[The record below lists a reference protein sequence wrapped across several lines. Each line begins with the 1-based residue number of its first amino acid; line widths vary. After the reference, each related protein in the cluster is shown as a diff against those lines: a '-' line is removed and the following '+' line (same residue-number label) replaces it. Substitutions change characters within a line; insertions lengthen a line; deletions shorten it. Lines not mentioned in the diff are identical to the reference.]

1 MKRASYRIP
10 ASSPARARAR
20 SESRWVLLGG
30 AALAA
35 SLLACLPPP
44 PPRPA
49 AAPAPAVALDDP
61 SDDMTGR
68 VKKIRATADDTLV
81 DLARQYDL
89 GYIEMLAA
97 NPGVDP
103 WLPGE
108 SDILLPTAFV
118 LPPGPRRGIVINIA
132 EQRLYYFRE
141 GQLPVTY
148 PIGISRDGWKTPIGK
163 TKIVRKKENPIWYP
177 GPTARVDYPHLGS
190 AVPPGPDN
198 PMGTHALYLNW
209 NALAIHG
216 TNEPYAVGRR
226 VTRGCIRLYPED
238 IVTLYPLVPI
248 GTPVRVIDEPV
259 KLGRM
264 AGELYLEVQ
273 PTLAQATQIEEES
286 RFDPVP
292 PPDVRERVLAAAGA
306 DAARLDWDLVAQTL
320 ERRAGIPVRIT
331 TPVVKSKP
339 QRASRGSWW
348 SSSSRPASSPR
359 PSPRNA
365 DSRERSSEGF
375 KQG

>member
-1 MKRASYRIP
+1 MDSMAGSMS
-10 ASSPARARAR
+10 AGNGARWAR
-20 SESRWVLLGG
+20 LGG
-30 AALAA
+30 TALAA
-35 SLLACLPPP
+35 ALLACLPPSP
-44 PPRPA
+44 PEPVSTSIA
-49 AAPAPAVALDDP
+49 AAALDDP
-61 SDDMTGR
+61 SDDLTGR
-68 VKKIRATADDTLV
+68 VKKIRSTKDDTLV
-81 DLARQYDL
+81 DLARQHDL

-97 NPGVDP
+97 NPGLDP

-108 SDILLPTAFV
+108 GDILLPTAFV

-132 EQRLYYFRE
+132 EQRLYYYRE
-141 GQLPVTY
+141 SGQEPITH
-148 PIGISRDGWKTPIGK
+148 PIGISRDGWKTPIGE
-163 TKIVRKKENPIWYP
+163 TKVVRKKENPIWYP

-238 IVTLYPLVPI
+238 IVTLYPMVPI
-248 GTPVRVIDEPV
+248 GTTVRVIDEPI

-264 AGELYLEVQ
+264 GGELYLEVQ

-292 PPDVRERVLAAAGA
+292 APDIRGRVLAAAGP
-306 DAARLDWDLVAQTL
+306 DAARLDWALVDQTL
-320 ERRAGIPVRIT
+320 ERRAGIPTRIT
-331 TPVVKSKP
+331 TPAAKP
-339 QRASRGSWW
+339 KPRRSGGSWW
-348 SSSSRPASSPR
+348 DALFPPSKPTSSVAAKKP
-359 PSPRNA
+359 
-365 DSRERSSEGF
+365 
-375 KQG
+375 

>member
-1 MKRASYRIP
+1 MTRSSHRI
-10 ASSPARARAR
+10 RTG
-20 SESRWVLLGG
+20 SRWAAIGG
-30 AALAA
+30 ATLAA
-35 SLLACLPPP
+35 AALLACAQA
-44 PPRPA
+44 PREP
-49 AAPAPAVALDDP
+49 APAPTSSAAIDDP
-61 SDDMTGR
+61 NDDLTGR
-68 VKKIRATADDTLV
+68 VKKIRATPDDTLV

-97 NPGVDP
+97 NPGLDP

-108 SDILLPTAFV
+108 SDVLLPTAFV

-141 GQLPVTY
+141 NEPAVTH
-148 PIGISRDGWKTPIGK
+148 PIGIFRDGWKTPIGE
-163 TKIVRKKENPIWYP
+163 TKVVRKKENPIWYP

-238 IVTLYPLVPI
+238 IVTLYPMVPV
-248 GTPVRVIDEPV
+248 GTPVRVIDEPI

-273 PTLAQATQIEEES
+273 PTLAQATQIEEDS

-292 PPDVRERVLAAAGA
+292 SPDVKDRVLAAAGD
-306 DAARLDWDLVAQTL
+306 DAARLDWALVNQTL
-320 ERRAGIPVRIT
+320 ERRAGVPVRIT
-331 TPVVKSKP
+331 TPVAKSKP
-339 QRASRGSWW
+339 RKASGSSWW
-348 SSSSRPASSPR
+348 SGLFAPSKPASVAASKR
-359 PSPRNA
+359 
-365 DSRERSSEGF
+365 
-375 KQG
+375 